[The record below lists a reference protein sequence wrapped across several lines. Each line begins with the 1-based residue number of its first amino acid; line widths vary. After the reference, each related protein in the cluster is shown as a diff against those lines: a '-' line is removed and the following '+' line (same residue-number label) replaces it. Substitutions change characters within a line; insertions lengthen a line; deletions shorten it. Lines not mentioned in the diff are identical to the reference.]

1 MKKKHLMKPNCDFD
15 GWFVIFNA
23 HYYKKML
30 LFDSRKGKD
39 VAQRQP

>member
-1 MKKKHLMKPNCDFD
+1 MDGLLYLMR
-15 GWFVIFNA
+15 IIT
-23 HYYKKML
+23 KKML